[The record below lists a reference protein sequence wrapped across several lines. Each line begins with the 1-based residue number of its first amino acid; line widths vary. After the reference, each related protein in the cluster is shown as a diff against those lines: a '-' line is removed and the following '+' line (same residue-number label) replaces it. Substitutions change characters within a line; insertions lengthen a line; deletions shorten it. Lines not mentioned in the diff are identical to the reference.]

1 MPKSP
6 VIRLPTAGGFGPY
19 SILPGGSR
27 GRASWFLLLCLV
39 ALSIGPAPFAGAAR
53 DPAEASGPHTQHPYQ
68 IDTWTTEDGLPENS
82 ATSMVQTSDGYLW
95 FGTFNGL
102 VRFDGVRFTAFDPGN
117 TPELPSPGIVE
128 LHLDH
133 RGRLWVCTLRG
144 IVVREGDRWRLVH
157 RADPKNEEYVLTVAE
172 RSGGDLLFT
181 LYNGQVLQFA
191 DEQLTEL
198 LPPPGSPRAGYRGW
212 ADEQGQWW
220 VLQRQFLGSWTGKE
234 WVPRLPE
241 AGIPASQQVC
251 VGGGSA
257 RSGGWWLLRDL
268 ELRRYSGGIEVERRP
283 LAGLGMEG
291 VGTFSSLTEDS
302 DGNVWVCTYE
312 SGLLQ
317 VPAEGPIRRWTEKDG
332 LAYQDVRFVFED
344 RERNLWVGTS
354 GGGLMRFKPRR
365 FQVFGHEP
373 PDDAPRVVNSVA
385 PAPGGGLWVATF
397 GQGFFR
403 LGPEGTRRR
412 YRLPGWQHDSR
423 FFETTLV
430 DRQDRTW
437 VSIHENGLHVFDAQG
452 GRRVPTVQSGGH
464 QVRALFEDSTGR
476 VWTSGGSGIAVF
488 EGETPTI
495 HGPAQGVP
503 DGTVVCFE
511 QADDGAIWFSNLE
524 GVFRFER
531 HRAVELRSPEGGS
544 LAGVTSLKSA
554 GEGTLWM
561 GTLDRGLLRWRN
573 GSLANVGS
581 SEGLPVRSIHGI
593 LEDDEGYFWMA
604 SNRGIVRARR
614 IHLDRVAEGGAMR
627 LPCQVLDR
635 SEGLPSVECPSQR
648 QPIAARDPEGRLWF
662 ATTKGVAMI
671 DPAGFRINSMAP
683 PVLFEEI
690 TYHHLAS
697 SQGHSAEAHRWVL
710 GTDSKSVSLPAGS
723 RWVEVRFTA
732 PSFVAPEKVRFEI
745 RLEGRD
751 DDWQDIGDRRTAYYH
766 ELPPGDYTLRVR
778 AANNDG
784 VWNETGSSLAFS
796 VQPYLWQTVWFRVG
810 VAGLLLGLGTLAAR
824 TLQWAR
830 HRRELEDLKREQRHQ
845 AELAHFSRVAAMG
858 QLASSIAHELN
869 QPLGAILRN
878 AEAAEW
884 MLKDGSP
891 DLDEIRAILADIRS
905 DDQRAG
911 EVINGMR
918 ALFKRKEFQ
927 SMRLDPV
934 QLLGDVALLVQS
946 EVRAK
951 SVMLAVD
958 LPSTLPEI
966 QGDRVQLQQ
975 VVLNLLLNAIDA
987 VGQQPMGNRHI
998 LLGGEVKG
1006 DRLELSITDT
1016 GPGIADAAMSQ
1027 IFEPFYTTKA
1037 DGLGMGLAI
1046 VRSIL
1051 QAHGGTITA
1060 ANRPQGGVV
1069 FRFTLPLASG
1079 ESHT

>member
-1 MPKSP
+1 LLLLLTVFSA
-6 VIRLPTAGGFGPY
+6 LPAVLAGAGG
-19 SILPGGSR
+19 
-27 GRASWFLLLCLV
+27 
-39 ALSIGPAPFAGAAR
+39 
-53 DPAEASGPHTQHPYQ
+53 DPAESSEAHTQHAYQ

-82 ATSMVQTSDGYLW
+82 ATSMVQTPDGYLW

-102 VRFDGVRFTAFDPGN
+102 VRFDGVRFTAFNPGN
-117 TPELPSPGIVE
+117 TPELPSPGIVD
-128 LHLDH
+128 LHLDR

-144 IVVREGDRWRLVH
+144 IVVREGDRWRLIH

-172 RSGGDLLFT
+172 RRGGDLLFT

-191 DEQLTEL
+191 DDQLTEL
-198 LPPPGSPRAGYRGW
+198 PTPPGAQRAGYKGW
-212 ADEQGQWW
+212 ADEQGDWW

-241 AGIPASQQVC
+241 AGIPASQPIC
-251 VGGGSA
+251 IGGGPA
-257 RSGGWWLLRDL
+257 RNGGWWLLRDR
-268 ELRRYSGGIEVERRP
+268 ELRRYSGGIEVDRRALHGP
-283 LAGLGMEG
+283 ETEV

-317 VPAEGPIRRWTEKDG
+317 FPPRGQARRWTEKDG

-344 RERNLWVGTS
+344 RERNIWVGTS

-365 FQVFGHEP
+365 FQVFGHESP
-373 PDDAPRVVNSVA
+373 GDAPRVVNSVA
-385 PAPGGGLWVATF
+385 LAPGGGLWLATF

-403 LGPEGTRRR
+403 LGPEGKTHR

-437 VSIHENGLHVFDAQG
+437 VSILNNGLHVFDAQG
-452 GRRVPTVQSGGH
+452 GKHIPMVQSGGH
-464 QVRALFEDSTGR
+464 LIRALFEDSTGR

-488 EGETPTI
+488 EGETPTLY
-495 HGPAQGVP
+495 GPAQGVP

-511 QADDGAIWFSNLE
+511 QAADGAIWFSNLE

-531 HRAVELRSPEGGS
+531 NRAVELRSPEGGA
-544 LAGVTSLKSA
+544 LAGVTALKSA

-604 SNRGIVRARR
+604 SNRGVVRARR
-614 IHLDRVAEGGAMR
+614 IHLDLVAEGRAMR

-635 SEGLPSVECPSQR
+635 SEGLPSVECPNQR

-662 ATTKGVAMI
+662 ATMKGVAMI
-671 DPAGFRINSMAP
+671 EPASFRINSLAP

-697 SQGHSAEAHRWVL
+697 SRGHSTEAHRWVL

-723 RWVEVRFTA
+723 RWFEVRFTA

-751 DDWQDIGDRRTAYYH
+751 NDWQDIGDRRTAYYH
-766 ELPPGDYTLRVR
+766 ELAPGNYTLRVR

-784 VWNETGSSLAFS
+784 VWNETGTSLAFS
-796 VQPYLWQTVWFRVG
+796 VQPYLWQTVWFRFG

-824 TLQWAR
+824 TLQWVR
-830 HRRELEDLKREQRHQ
+830 HRREVEDLKREQRHQ
-845 AELAHFSRVAAMG
+845 AELAHFGRVAAMG

-884 MLKDGSP
+884 ILKDDSP

-918 ALFKRKEFQ
+918 ALFKRREFQ
-927 SMRLDPV
+927 STRLDPEKLV
-934 QLLGDVALLVQS
+934 GDVALLVQS
-946 EVRAK
+946 EARAK
-951 SVMLAVD
+951 HVQLSVD
-958 LPSTLPEI
+958 LPSPVPAI

-987 VGQQPMGNRHI
+987 VAQQPVADRRVRV
-998 LLGGEVKG
+998 GGEVRG
-1006 DRLELSITDT
+1006 DQLELSIADT
-1016 GPGIADAAMSQ
+1016 GPGIAEAAMSQ

-1037 DGLGMGLAI
+1037 EGLGMGLAI
-1046 VRSIL
+1046 VRSII
-1051 QAHGGTITA
+1051 QAHGGAITA

-1069 FRFTLPLASG
+1069 FRFALPLAHD
-1079 ESHT
+1079 ESHS